1 MFAIAPRQQKPIQMI
16 KTPFF
21 SLSILLTLVLGSSS
35 SVTTNKR
42 ISLRSP
48 GNKILNFFDV
58 GIENSQFWQR
68 NLRRGSSSSSYTY
81 GGAVSISAS
90 TDARKTQ
97 WPECVNNKMTCD
109 ECRILIEKEGPSNG
123 ITNVEILG
131 LTDPATLDLRD
142 DRVRITCNKATNAV
156 TMVPYIG

>member
-1 MFAIAPRQQKPIQMI
+1 MI
-16 KTPFF
+16 KSPLF
-21 SLSILLTLVLGSSS
+21 SLSILLTLVLGSFSS
-35 SVTTNKR
+35 ATTNKR
-42 ISLRSP
+42 LLRSP
-48 GNKILNFFDV
+48 GNNIGNFFDV
-58 GIENSQFWQR
+58 GFENSQFWQR

-109 ECRILIEKEGPSNG
+109 ECKSLIEKEGPLNG
-123 ITNVEILG
+123 IANVEILG

-142 DRVRITCNKATNAV
+142 DRVRITCDKATNEV